1 VNKSKDKERNKV
13 RNISSHTARKRDEG
27 RLTSRKNGSF
37 REQVQNLKK
46 LFTKNDKNNS
56 LKKQIFTMTC

>member
-1 VNKSKDKERNKV
+1 VKKSKDKERNKV

-46 LFTKNDKNNS
+46 LFKKMTKRTL
-56 LKKQIFTMTC
+56 LKTEFSQ